1 MADFENSFWTW
12 FISAGV
18 IGGIIFCFWLI
29 WWQSRGG
36 LKEGEEAEPTGHVW
50 DEDLRELN
58 NPLPKWWLNLF
69 YITLFFSIGYL
80 VLYPGMGTWTGMLG
94 WSSTGQYDREIKKA
108 DEKFGPLYVSW
119 LKQDIP
125 TLSQDTEAMKTATR
139 LFINYCS
146 VCHGSD
152 AAGLP
157 GGFPNLRDSD
167 WLYGG
172 KPEQIKQTILDGR
185 QGMMPPWGAA
195 LGEEGLFN
203 VTEYV
208 LSLSGRA
215 ANENAA
221 NQGKVKFQQMCSAC
235 HGANATGNNILGA
248 PNLTDDVW
256 LHGRSQ
262 KSVKRTI
269 AEGRRGQ
276 MPAHRDFLGEA
287 KSHLLAAYVYG
298 LSQER

>member
-1 MADFENSFWTW
+1 MVDFESSFWNW
-12 FISAGV
+12 FISIGV

-29 WWQSRGG
+29 WWVARDNVEAG
-36 LKEGEEAEPTGHVW
+36 KEDTPTGHVW
-50 DEDLRELN
+50 DEDLQELN
-58 NPLPKWWLNLF
+58 HPMPKWWLNLF
-69 YITLFFSIGYL
+69 YITLFFGIGYL
-80 VLYPGMGTWTGMLG
+80 VLYPSLGTWAGVLG
-94 WSSTGQYDREIKKA
+94 WTSIGQYEREIKKA
-108 DEKFGPLYVSW
+108 DEKFGPLYAAW
-119 LKQDIP
+119 LQQDIP
-125 TLSQDTEAMKTATR
+125 ALSQDTEAMKTATR

-146 VCHGSD
+146 MCHGSD

-172 KPEQIKQTILDGR
+172 KPQQIKQTILDGR
-185 QGMMPPWGAA
+185 AGTMPPWGAV

-208 LSLSGRA
+208 LGLSGRA
-215 ANENAA
+215 VNEHAA
-221 NQGKVKFQQMCSAC
+221 SQGKVTFQQFCSAC
-235 HGANATGNNILGA
+235 HGANATGNYALGA

-269 AEGRRGQ
+269 AEGRKGR
-276 MPAHRDFLGEA
+276 MPPHREFLGED
-287 KSHLLAAYVYG
+287 KVHLLAAYVYR

>member
-1 MADFENSFWTW
+1 MADFESSFWNW
-12 FISAGV
+12 FISIGV

-29 WWQSRGG
+29 WWVARDNVEAG
-36 LKEGEEAEPTGHVW
+36 KEDTPTGHVW
-50 DEDLRELN
+50 DEDLQELN
-58 NPLPKWWLNLF
+58 HPMPKWWLNLF
-69 YITLFFSIGYL
+69 YITLFFGIGYL
-80 VLYPGMGTWTGMLG
+80 VLYPSLGTWAGVLG
-94 WSSTGQYDREIKKA
+94 WTSIGQYEHEIKKA
-108 DEKFGPLYVSW
+108 DEKFGPLYAAW
-119 LKQDIP
+119 LQQDISA
-125 TLSQDTEAMKTATR
+125 LSQDTEAMKTATR

-146 VCHGSD
+146 MCHGSD

-172 KPEQIKQTILDGR
+172 KPQQIKQTILDGR
-185 QGMMPPWGAA
+185 AGTMPPWGAV

-208 LSLSGRA
+208 LGLSGRA
-215 ANENAA
+215 VNEHAA
-221 NQGKVKFQQMCSAC
+221 SQGKVTFQQLCSAC
-235 HGANATGNNILGA
+235 HGANATGNYALGA

-269 AEGRRGQ
+269 AEGRKGR
-276 MPAHRDFLGEA
+276 MPPHREFLGED
-287 KSHLLAAYVYG
+287 KVHLLAAYVYR

>member
-1 MADFENSFWTW
+1 MADFESSFWTL
-12 FISAGV
+12 FISIGV
-18 IGGIIFCFWLI
+18 IGGILFCFWLI
-29 WWQSRGG
+29 WWQSGDNV
-36 LKEGEEAEPTGHVW
+36 EAGDEDTPTEHVW

-58 NPLPKWWLNLF
+58 NPMPKWWLNLF
-69 YITLFFSIGYL
+69 YITLFFGIVYL
-80 VLYPGMGTWTGMLG
+80 VLYPSLGSWAGVLG
-94 WSSTGQYDREIKKA
+94 WTSTGQYDREISRA
-108 DEKFGPLYVSW
+108 DKRFGSLYAEYM
-119 LKQDIP
+119 KQDIP
-125 TLSQDTEAMKTATR
+125 RLSQNPQAMKTATR
-139 LFINYCS
+139 LFINYCAA
-146 VCHGSD
+146 CHGSD
-152 AAGLP
+152 AAGQP

-185 QGMMPPWGAA
+185 RGTMPPWGAV
-195 LGEEGLFN
+195 LGQEGLFN

-215 ANENAA
+215 VNEHAA
-221 NQGKVKFQQMCSAC
+221 SQGKVKYQRLCIVC
-235 HGANATGNNILGA
+235 HGVDATGNQVLGA

-269 AEGRRGQ
+269 AEGRQGR
-276 MPAHRDFLGEA
+276 MPPHRDFLGED
-287 KSHLLAAYVYG
+287 KVHLLAAYIYG

>member
-1 MADFENSFWTW
+1 
-12 FISAGV
+12 
-18 IGGIIFCFWLI
+18 
-29 WWQSRGG
+29 
-36 LKEGEEAEPTGHVW
+36 
-50 DEDLRELN
+50 
-58 NPLPKWWLNLF
+58 
-69 YITLFFSIGYL
+69 
-80 VLYPGMGTWTGMLG
+80 
-94 WSSTGQYDREIKKA
+94 
-108 DEKFGPLYVSW
+108 
-119 LKQDIP
+119 
-125 TLSQDTEAMKTATR
+125 
-139 LFINYCS
+139 

-172 KPEQIKQTILDGR
+172 EPEQIKQTILDGR
-185 QGMMPPWGAA
+185 QGTMPPWAAA

-215 ANENAA
+215 VNEHAA
-221 NQGKVKFQQMCSAC
+221 SQGKVKYQQLCSAC
-235 HGANATGNNILGA
+235 HGADGKGNYALGA

-262 KSVKRTI
+262 KTVKRTI
-269 AEGRRGQ
+269 AEGRQGR
-276 MPAHRDFLGEA
+276 MPAHREFLGVA

-298 LSQER
+298 LAQER

>member
-1 MADFENSFWTW
+1 MADFDSSFWVW
-12 FISAGV
+12 FINIGV
-18 IGGIIFCFWLI
+18 VGGIIFCFWLI
-29 WWQSRGG
+29 WWVARDDV
-36 LKEGEEAEPTGHVW
+36 EAGEEDTPTGHVW
-50 DEDLRELN
+50 DEDLQELN
-58 NPLPKWWLNLF
+58 HPMPKWWLNLF
-69 YITLFFSIGYL
+69 YITLVFSIGYL
-80 VLYPGMGTWTGMLG
+80 VLYPGLGTWAGVLG
-94 WSSTGQYDREIKKA
+94 WTSTGQYEREIKKA
-108 DEKFGPLYVSW
+108 DEQFGPLYVSW
-119 LKQDIP
+119 LKQDVA
-125 TLSQDTEAMKTATR
+125 TLSQDAEAMKTATR

-172 KPEQIKQTILDGR
+172 KPEQIKLTILDGR
-185 QGMMPPWGAA
+185 AGTMPPWGAV

-215 ANENAA
+215 VNENAA
-221 NQGKVKFQQMCSAC
+221 SLGKVKYQQLCAAC
-235 HGANATGNNILGA
+235 HSADAKGNTVLGA

-269 AEGRRGQ
+269 AEGRQGR
-276 MPAHRDFLGEA
+276 MPAHREFLGVA

-298 LSQER
+298 LSLER

>member
-1 MADFENSFWTW
+1 MADFESSFWTW
-12 FISAGV
+12 FISIGV

-29 WWQSRGG
+29 WWVS
-36 LKEGEEAEPTGHVW
+36 KDPVKASEENKPTGHVW
-50 DEDLRELN
+50 DEDLQELN

-69 YITLFFSIGYL
+69 YITLVFGIVYL
-80 VLYPGMGTWTGMLG
+80 VLYPSLGAWPGVLG
-94 WSSTGQYDREIKKA
+94 WSSTGQYEREMKRA
-108 DEKFGPLYVSW
+108 DKQFGPLYAAW
-119 LKQDIP
+119 MKQDIP
-125 TLSQDTEAMKTATR
+125 TLSQDKQAMKTATR

-172 KPEQIKQTILDGR
+172 KPEQIKLTILDGR
-185 QGMMPPWGAA
+185 AGLMPPWGAV
-195 LGEEGLFN
+195 LDEKNLFN

-215 ANENAA
+215 VNDHAA
-221 NQGKVKFQQMCSAC
+221 SQGKVKFQQLCSAC
-235 HGANATGNNILGA
+235 HGADAAGNYALGA

-262 KSVKRTI
+262 KSVKLTI
-269 AEGRRGQ
+269 AEGRKGR

-287 KSHLLAAYVYG
+287 KIHLLAAYVYG

>member
-1 MADFENSFWTW
+1 MADFTSSFWTW
-12 FISAGV
+12 FIGAGV

-50 DEDLRELN
+50 DEDLQELN
-58 NPLPKWWLNLF
+58 NPLPAWWLNLF

-94 WSSTGQYDREIKKA
+94 WSSTGQYEREIKKA

-125 TLSQDTEAMKTATR
+125 TLSRDTEAMKTATR

-152 AAGLP
+152 AAGQP

-172 KPEQIKQTILDGR
+172 KPQQIKQTILDGR
-185 QGMMPPWGAA
+185 AGTMPPWGAV

-215 ANENAA
+215 VNEHAA
-221 NQGKVKFQQMCSAC
+221 SQGKIKFQQLCGAC
-235 HGANATGNNILGA
+235 HSADATGNFALGA

-269 AEGRRGQ
+269 AEGRRGR